1 MVRRARTLSFLPRSR
16 LHPQQLRPERRIVT
30 NEPERTDPGIPTLTE
45 VLAPGEA
52 TPLPDTAPA
61 AEVGVPADVAVF
73 AERVSARLTLQLAD
87 EITTMVERRCHDA
100 LIDQTS
106 WLVQLIGKQVADA
119 LQAQLPDRIR
129 QAVIEEVAKQV
140 RS

>member
-1 MVRRARTLSFLPRSR
+1 M
-16 LHPQQLRPERRIVT
+16 T
-30 NEPERTDPGIPTLTE
+30 NEPERNDPGIPTLTE
-45 VLAPGEA
+45 VLAAGEA
-52 TPLPDTAPA
+52 SPPPDPA
-61 AEVGVPADVAVF
+61 AEAAAPVAEQGVPADVAVF

-106 WLVQLIGKQVADA
+106 WLVQLIGRQVADA

-140 RS
+140 RAQG

>member
-1 MVRRARTLSFLPRSR
+1 
-16 LHPQQLRPERRIVT
+16 VT

-45 VLAPGEA
+45 VLAPGDA
-52 TPLPDTAPA
+52 SPPSDTGPA
-61 AEVGVPADVAVF
+61 AQAVEQGVPADVAVF

-100 LIDQTS
+100 LIDQTA

-119 LQAQLPDRIR
+119 LQVHLPDRIR

-140 RS
+140 RSQG

>member
-1 MVRRARTLSFLPRSR
+1 
-16 LHPQQLRPERRIVT
+16 VT
-30 NEPERTDPGIPTLTE
+30 YEPERTDPGIPTLTE
-45 VLAPGEA
+45 VLAPGDDV
-52 TPLPDTAPA
+52 PVLSAPA
-61 AEVGVPADVAVF
+61 AAGAPVRQAEQGVPADVAVF

-100 LIDQTS
+100 LIDQTA

>member
-1 MVRRARTLSFLPRSR
+1 M
-16 LHPQQLRPERRIVT
+16 T
-30 NEPERTDPGIPTLTE
+30 NEPERNDPGIPTLTE
-45 VLAPGEA
+45 VLAEGETVPSGA
-52 TPLPDTAPA
+52 AGAAGAAGDALAAAPV
-61 AEVGVPADVAVF
+61 AEQGVPADVAVF

-140 RS
+140 RSQG

>member
-1 MVRRARTLSFLPRSR
+1 
-16 LHPQQLRPERRIVT
+16 VT
-30 NEPERTDPGIPTLTE
+30 NEPERNDPGIPTLTE
-45 VLAPGEA
+45 VLAEGETVPA
-52 TPLPDTAPA
+52 GAVGDKQA
-61 AEVGVPADVAVF
+61 AEPVAEQGVPADVAVF

-140 RS
+140 RSQG

>member
-1 MVRRARTLSFLPRSR
+1 M
-16 LHPQQLRPERRIVT
+16 T

-45 VLAPGEA
+45 VLAPGEV
-52 TPLPDTAPA
+52 TPPAASTAAPA
-61 AEVGVPADVAVF
+61 VEHGVPADVAVF

-119 LQAQLPDRIR
+119 LQVQLPDRIR

-140 RS
+140 RSQG

>member
-1 MVRRARTLSFLPRSR
+1 M
-16 LHPQQLRPERRIVT
+16 T
-30 NEPERTDPGIPTLTE
+30 NEPERNDPGIPTLTE
-45 VLAPGEA
+45 VLAEGETVPA
-52 TPLPDTAPA
+52 GALDDSQATAPV
-61 AEVGVPADVAVF
+61 AEQGVPADVAVF

-140 RS
+140 RAQG

>member
-1 MVRRARTLSFLPRSR
+1 MT
-16 LHPQQLRPERRIVT
+16 H
-30 NEPERTDPGIPTLTE
+30 EPERTDPGIPTLTE
-45 VLAPGEA
+45 VLAPGDVPSA
-52 TPLPDTAPA
+52 PTAAPA
-61 AEVGVPADVAVF
+61 TERGVPADVAVF

-129 QAVIEEVAKQV
+129 QAVIDEVAKQS
-140 RS
+140 RSQG

>member
-1 MVRRARTLSFLPRSR
+1 M
-16 LHPQQLRPERRIVT
+16 T

-52 TPLPDTAPA
+52 APPPEDDRAAAA
-61 AEVGVPADVAVF
+61 AEQGVPADVAVF

>member
-1 MVRRARTLSFLPRSR
+1 M
-16 LHPQQLRPERRIVT
+16 T
-30 NEPERTDPGIPTLTE
+30 NEPERNDPGIPTLTE
-45 VLAPGEA
+45 VLAEGETVPSGA
-52 TPLPDTAPA
+52 AGAAGDALAAAPV
-61 AEVGVPADVAVF
+61 AEQGVPADVAVF

-140 RS
+140 RSQG

>member
-1 MVRRARTLSFLPRSR
+1 
-16 LHPQQLRPERRIVT
+16 VT

-52 TPLPDTAPA
+52 TPPSDTGPA
-61 AEVGVPADVAVF
+61 AQAVEQGVPADVAVF

-100 LIDQTS
+100 LIDQTA

-119 LQAQLPDRIR
+119 LQVHLPDRIR

-140 RS
+140 RSQG

>member
-1 MVRRARTLSFLPRSR
+1 M
-16 LHPQQLRPERRIVT
+16 T

-52 TPLPDTAPA
+52 TPSPHASAVAPA
-61 AEVGVPADVAVF
+61 VEHGVPADVAVF

-129 QAVIEEVAKQV
+129 QAVIEEVARQV
-140 RS
+140 RSQG

>member
-1 MVRRARTLSFLPRSR
+1 M
-16 LHPQQLRPERRIVT
+16 T
-30 NEPERTDPGIPTLTE
+30 NEPERNDPGIPTLTE
-45 VLAPGEA
+45 VLAEGEA
-52 TPLPDTAPA
+52 VPEGTAGSAQAGA
-61 AEVGVPADVAVF
+61 AVAELGVPADVAVF

-140 RS
+140 RSQG

>member
-1 MVRRARTLSFLPRSR
+1 MT
-16 LHPQQLRPERRIVT
+16 VT

-52 TPLPDTAPA
+52 VPPAHMAPSA
-61 AEVGVPADVAVF
+61 APVVEQGVPADVAVF

-106 WLVQLIGKQVADA
+106 WLVQLIGKQVADQ
-119 LQAQLPDRIR
+119 LQVQLPDRIR

-140 RS
+140 RSQG

>member
-1 MVRRARTLSFLPRSR
+1 MT
-16 LHPQQLRPERRIVT
+16 H
-30 NEPERTDPGIPTLTE
+30 EPERADPGIPTLTE
-45 VLAPGEA
+45 VLAPGDA
-52 TPLPDTAPA
+52 APAPA
-61 AEVGVPADVAVF
+61 AAQAAERGVPADVAVF
-73 AERVSARLTLQLAD
+73 AERVSTRLTRQLAD

-129 QAVIEEVAKQV
+129 QAVIDEVAKQS
-140 RS
+140 RSQG

>member
-1 MVRRARTLSFLPRSR
+1 M
-16 LHPQQLRPERRIVT
+16 T
-30 NEPERTDPGIPTLTE
+30 NEPERNDPGIPTLTE
-45 VLAPGEA
+45 VLAEGEA
-52 TPLPDTAPA
+52 APESDAGGAQA
-61 AEVGVPADVAVF
+61 AAPVAEQGVPADVAVF

-140 RS
+140 RAQG

>member
-1 MVRRARTLSFLPRSR
+1 MT
-16 LHPQQLRPERRIVT
+16 H
-30 NEPERTDPGIPTLTE
+30 EPERADPGIPTLTE
-45 VLAPGEA
+45 VLAPGDA
-52 TPLPDTAPA
+52 APAPA
-61 AEVGVPADVAVF
+61 AAQAAERAAERGVPADVAVF
-73 AERVSARLTLQLAD
+73 AERVSTRLTRQLAD

-129 QAVIEEVAKQV
+129 QAVIDEVAKQS
-140 RS
+140 RSQG

>member
-1 MVRRARTLSFLPRSR
+1 M
-16 LHPQQLRPERRIVT
+16 T
-30 NEPERTDPGIPTLTE
+30 NEPERNDPGIPTLTE
-45 VLAPGEA
+45 VLAEGEA
-52 TPLPDTAPA
+52 APEGA
-61 AEVGVPADVAVF
+61 AGGAQVAAPVAEEGVPADVAVF

-140 RS
+140 RSQG

>member
-1 MVRRARTLSFLPRSR
+1 M
-16 LHPQQLRPERRIVT
+16 T
-30 NEPERTDPGIPTLTE
+30 NEPERNDPGIPTLTE
-45 VLAPGEA
+45 VLAPGEGA
-52 TPLPDTAPA
+52 PLPDIGGIGDIADAAPLA
-61 AEVGVPADVAVF
+61 QQGVPADVAVF

-140 RS
+140 RSQG

>member
-1 MVRRARTLSFLPRSR
+1 M
-16 LHPQQLRPERRIVT
+16 T
-30 NEPERTDPGIPTLTE
+30 NEPERNDPGIPTLTE
-45 VLAPGEA
+45 VLAEGEA
-52 TPLPDTAPA
+52 VPEGVVGDAQAAAPVS
-61 AEVGVPADVAVF
+61 EQGVPADVAVF

-140 RS
+140 RSQG

>member
-1 MVRRARTLSFLPRSR
+1 M
-16 LHPQQLRPERRIVT
+16 T

-52 TPLPDTAPA
+52 APSPPRQTSA
-61 AEVGVPADVAVF
+61 ATSAPEQGVPADVAVF

-140 RS
+140 RSQG

>member
-1 MVRRARTLSFLPRSR
+1 M
-16 LHPQQLRPERRIVT
+16 T
-30 NEPERTDPGIPTLTE
+30 NEPERNDPGIPTLTE
-45 VLAPGEA
+45 VLAPGES
-52 TPLPDTAPA
+52 APA
-61 AEVGVPADVAVF
+61 SVAQGAAAPVQEGVPADVAVF

-129 QAVIEEVAKQV
+129 QAVIEEVAKQA
-140 RS
+140 RSQG

>member
-1 MVRRARTLSFLPRSR
+1 M
-16 LHPQQLRPERRIVT
+16 T

-45 VLAPGEA
+45 VLAPGEVA
-52 TPLPDTAPA
+52 SPPQAAPA
-61 AEVGVPADVAVF
+61 PVAEQGVPADVAVF

-140 RS
+140 RSQG

>member
-1 MVRRARTLSFLPRSR
+1 M
-16 LHPQQLRPERRIVT
+16 T
-30 NEPERTDPGIPTLTE
+30 NEPERNDPGIPTLTE
-45 VLAPGEA
+45 VLAEGETVPA
-52 TPLPDTAPA
+52 GAEDAVGDKQAAAPV
-61 AEVGVPADVAVF
+61 AEQGVPADVAVF

-140 RS
+140 RSQG

>member
-1 MVRRARTLSFLPRSR
+1 MTND
-16 LHPQQLRPERRIVT
+16 PER
-30 NEPERTDPGIPTLTE
+30 NDPGIPTLTE

-52 TPLPDTAPA
+52 APSPA
-61 AEVGVPADVAVF
+61 LHAGGSPSSQGVPADVAVF

-140 RS
+140 RGQG

>member
-1 MVRRARTLSFLPRSR
+1 M
-16 LHPQQLRPERRIVT
+16 T

-52 TPLPDTAPA
+52 TPLPDPHPVAPG
-61 AEVGVPADVAVF
+61 AELGVPADVAVF

>member
-1 MVRRARTLSFLPRSR
+1 M
-16 LHPQQLRPERRIVT
+16 T
-30 NEPERTDPGIPTLTE
+30 NEPERNDPGIPTLTE
-45 VLAPGEA
+45 VLAPGEG
-52 TPLPDTAPA
+52 TPQPDTADA
-61 AEVGVPADVAVF
+61 SADEAVQATEKGVPADVAVF

-140 RS
+140 RSQG

>member
-1 MVRRARTLSFLPRSR
+1 M
-16 LHPQQLRPERRIVT
+16 T
-30 NEPERTDPGIPTLTE
+30 NEPERNDPGIPTLTE
-45 VLAPGEA
+45 VLAEGEA
-52 TPLPDTAPA
+52 VPSGAAGAAGDALAAAPV
-61 AEVGVPADVAVF
+61 AEQGVPADVAVF

-140 RS
+140 RSQG

>member
-1 MVRRARTLSFLPRSR
+1 MT
-16 LHPQQLRPERRIVT
+16 VT
-30 NEPERTDPGIPTLTE
+30 NEPERNDPGIPTLTE
-45 VLAPGEA
+45 VLAEGETVPSGA
-52 TPLPDTAPA
+52 AGAAGDALAAAPV
-61 AEVGVPADVAVF
+61 AEQGVPADVAVF

-140 RS
+140 RSQG

>member
-1 MVRRARTLSFLPRSR
+1 M
-16 LHPQQLRPERRIVT
+16 VT

-45 VLAPGEA
+45 VLAPGDA
-52 TPLPDTAPA
+52 TPLPDAERAVPPA
-61 AEVGVPADVAVF
+61 EQGVPADVAVF

>member
-1 MVRRARTLSFLPRSR
+1 M
-16 LHPQQLRPERRIVT
+16 T

-52 TPLPDTAPA
+52 APPPEDDRA
-61 AEVGVPADVAVF
+61 AAVVEQGVPADVAVF

>member
-1 MVRRARTLSFLPRSR
+1 M
-16 LHPQQLRPERRIVT
+16 T
-30 NEPERTDPGIPTLTE
+30 NEPERNDPGIPTLTE
-45 VLAPGEA
+45 VLAPGES
-52 TPLPDTAPA
+52 APA
-61 AEVGVPADVAVF
+61 SVAQGAAAAVQEGVPADVAVF

-129 QAVIEEVAKQV
+129 QAVIEEVAKQA
-140 RS
+140 RSQG

>member
-1 MVRRARTLSFLPRSR
+1 M
-16 LHPQQLRPERRIVT
+16 T
-30 NEPERTDPGIPTLTE
+30 NEPERNDPGIPTLTE
-45 VLAPGEA
+45 VLATGEVAPPEASADEAA
-52 TPLPDTAPA
+52 TANGD
-61 AEVGVPADVAVF
+61 ERGVPADVAVF

-140 RS
+140 RSQG

>member
-1 MVRRARTLSFLPRSR
+1 M
-16 LHPQQLRPERRIVT
+16 T

-52 TPLPDTAPA
+52 APSPPGHTSA
-61 AEVGVPADVAVF
+61 ATSAPEQGVPADVAVF

-87 EITTMVERRCHDA
+87 ETTTMVERRCHDA

-140 RS
+140 RSQG

>member
-1 MVRRARTLSFLPRSR
+1 M
-16 LHPQQLRPERRIVT
+16 T
-30 NEPERTDPGIPTLTE
+30 NESERNDPGIPTLTE
-45 VLAPGEA
+45 VLVTGEA
-52 TPLPDTAPA
+52 PPGVSSDEAAPA
-61 AEVGVPADVAVF
+61 AAQGVPADVAVF

-119 LQAQLPDRIR
+119 LQAQLPARIR

-140 RS
+140 RSQG